1 MLSKQEFAEFVE
13 DINSED
19 LSLIVATL
27 NDLRDYPSADRRVLP
42 YLERL
47 LEDKRTCL
55 LAIPYIFGEI
65 RWVAAKALLAEREA
79 LGIHEPVRLL
89 NVVQPIDMRGYA
101 KARRAANISI
111 RGGVEGVLENLAIL
125 RDMGYLPMYDLILW
139 PKPRAKK
146 EERAGA
152 PVSVSVPAPAP
163 VLMPVPAL

>member
-1 MLSKQEFAEFVE
+1 MLSKQEFSEFVE

-19 LSLIVATL
+19 ISLIVATL

-47 LEDKRTCL
+47 LDDKRACL

-79 LGIHEPVRLL
+79 LGIHEPIRIL
-89 NVVQPIDMRGYA
+89 NVLQPIDMRGYA

-125 RDMGYLPMYDLILW
+125 RDMGYLPLYDLILW
-139 PKPRAKK
+139 PKARAKK
-146 EERAGA
+146 EEKVVAAA
-152 PVSVSVPAPAP
+152 PTPI
-163 VLMPVPAL
+163 LMPVRAL

>member
-1 MLSKQEFAEFVE
+1 MLSKQEFTEFVE

-19 LSLIVATL
+19 LSLVVATL

-47 LEDKRTCL
+47 LEDKRPCL

-65 RWVAAKALLAEREA
+65 RWLAAKALLAEREA
-79 LGIHEPVRLL
+79 LGIGEPVRVL
-89 NVVQPIDMRGYA
+89 NVVQPIDMKGYA

-111 RGGVEGVLENLAIL
+111 QGGVEGVCENLAML

-139 PKPRAKK
+139 PQPRAKVDS
-146 EERAGA
+146 RVVAA
-152 PVSVSVPAPAP
+152 APAPAP
-163 VLMPVPAL
+163 ASVLMPVAAL